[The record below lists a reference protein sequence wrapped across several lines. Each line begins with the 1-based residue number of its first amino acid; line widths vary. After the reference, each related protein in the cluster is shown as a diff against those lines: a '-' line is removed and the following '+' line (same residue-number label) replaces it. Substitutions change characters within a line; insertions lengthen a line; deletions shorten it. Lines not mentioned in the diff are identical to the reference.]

1 MTAPENRSIRL
12 EISISAPEAVLLQ
25 GLEAWIA
32 LGLLSEAKVLQ
43 IARTSLSCPIPEPR
57 PQPSVAPALADS
69 AAESEGPEGGD
80 RSFLPDAPRPRPPV
94 RRSPVRPPARTE
106 VPSVV
111 TQVLQSFMAELSL
124 RWLLFLGVFLVV
136 VSSGVLAATQ
146 WTRFPAV
153 GQYGVL
159 AAYTVVFWAVGR
171 WAARQANLRLTARTL
186 HIAVLLLVPVNFWAM
201 DSFDLWRQPWEWLV
215 VLLAAAGLS
224 GLVWSLRSPP
234 TMLALGLGPVINLL
248 GLAYLHWG
256 WRVDGVPLMAVYG
269 GTLGTTLFTVWQ
281 QTGRSREGRSPTGR
295 AASAPPAL
303 PPLAGLLVIYA
314 LVLLLGRALVST
326 QVPLEQLGLALGI
339 CGTLLAWLAE
349 QQFETE
355 DASWHIWELVGGLL
369 LLGGWLVSVLAQ
381 PPWQALLV
389 SASALWLLQRR
400 LARFW
405 QVGDLLLLLLVRLQI
420 VYLAWLLLPQPWR
433 DAVTQQ
439 LLTVFQ
445 AQTTPW
451 ALIGP
456 VMFPY
461 TWAVLRLRAW
471 LAKHQQRSLASLTDW
486 IALGVSTLL
495 FLIALASPSLRLFNL
510 LQIGVTLLWELRRR
524 GQTQPLVNLTHGVGL
539 LIGAMTLSLLTN
551 LSPTVWACLIIA
563 VAVLELWASVGEGWT
578 YWRDSAWRLGLGLAA
593 VSYLLL
599 LPAFQPWLGRS
610 DLPSEWGLTW
620 LLVPLGLTAV
630 AARRPEA
637 ERWPAL
643 PLSVGAVGMAQLL
656 LLGLPGTHGIGLLLS
671 AVLLLWVTVY
681 WRSLWLALAAVGSVV
696 LGAALLIF
704 AKAPMLSWEGWLLA
718 GAIAVGVLSA
728 LMRGLIHRPQP
739 LAQIYGRSA
748 EVWADMVTFVVLL
761 ACATGL
767 LVRFTVQQVGMTAE
781 VPLSAITAIALVG
794 PLVCSF
800 WRRWGAPTDN
810 GVYQGACALELL
822 VIVLV
827 QLQGGSVLAIAA
839 ANGAL
844 ALALLGLTEVL
855 QRRRPVLGSVR
866 ILPLLSALLALGFR
880 AGLWTSWTGGL
891 FLVAGVVGLSVTR
904 QRDRSSLL
912 TYASLAACTVGWY
925 ELVIY
930 RLSQMPGGSP
940 ADGLVVLALVAGAIA
955 ALYQAAATWWVQRRD
970 RLLGL
975 TAAELRL
982 AADLHWV
989 LGSVFLMLATSFLF
1003 AQVFTP
1009 DQIAKLIGLG
1019 LAVGVGLSA
1028 YALLRARQIQDGTWV
1043 YLGVAQAIATLI
1055 YVRLGWPA
1063 LRGLDPWWAAIAA
1076 GVAVLLIE
1084 LPWERWGWP
1093 GRPWLRSAAA
1103 LPAIALVLM
1112 PSLPSNLSLL
1122 VVAASYFW
1130 MAQRRREIRL
1140 TYGAIAVLDFWA
1152 LRWLLGQN
1160 FTSLLF
1166 YVALVSLPLLY
1177 VAQLDPALRRR
1188 DAKGQRHALRT
1199 AALGL
1204 LAIVALATQ
1213 QTGLVSGGI
1222 GLLAVL
1228 CGLALRVRAYL
1239 YIGTV
1244 TFVATVLYQ
1253 LVVLIGQYPFSK
1265 WVIGLTLGIFLI
1277 WLAAT
1282 FETRREQVLA
1292 LVRNWL
1298 QELEAWD

>member
-12 EISISAPEAVLLQ
+12 EIPIAAHEAVLLQ

-32 LGLLSEAKVLQ
+32 LGLISEAKILQ
-43 IARTSLSCPIPEPR
+43 IARTSLSCLIPEPL
-57 PQPSVAPALADS
+57 PQQSSIPSRAAD
-69 AAESEGPEGGD
+69 AAAAEGGD
-80 RSFLPDAPRPRPPV
+80 RSFLPDVSQPRTPA
-94 RRSPVRPPARTE
+94 RRSQSRPPARAE
-106 VPSVV
+106 APSLV

-201 DSFDLWRQPWEWLV
+201 DSFDLWQQPWEWLV
-215 VLLAAAGLS
+215 VLLAAVGLS
-224 GLVWSLRSPP
+224 GLAWSLRSPP
-234 TMLALGLGPVINLL
+234 AALALGRWPVINLL

-256 WRVDGVPLMAVYG
+256 WRLDGMPLVAVYV
-269 GTLGTTLFTVWQ
+269 GTVGTTLFTFWQ
-281 QTGRSREGRSPTGR
+281 QTRSQTGRSPNARE
-295 AASAPPAL
+295 AAAPAL

-314 LVLLLGRALVST
+314 LVLLLGRAIVTAQL
-326 QVPLEQLGLALGI
+326 PLAQLGLALGI

-355 DASWHIWELVGGLL
+355 DASWHVWELIGGLL
-369 LLGGWLVSVLAQ
+369 LLGGWLVSVTAQ

-389 SASALWLLQRR
+389 SASALWLLHRR
-400 LARFW
+400 LGRFW
-405 QVGDLLLLLLVRLQI
+405 QVADLLVLLLVRLQI

-433 DAVTQQ
+433 DGVTQQ

-445 AQTTPW
+445 ASATPW

-461 TWAVLRLRAW
+461 IWAVLRLRAW
-471 LAKHQQRSLASLTDW
+471 LAKNQQRSLASLTDW
-486 IALGVSTLL
+486 IALGMSTVL
-495 FLIALASPSLRLFNL
+495 FLISVASPSLRLFNL

-524 GQTQPLVNLTHGVGL
+524 GQTQPLVSLTHAVGL

-551 LSPTVWACLIIA
+551 LGPEVWAVLA
-563 VAVLELWASVGEGWT
+563 VSVTLLELWFSVGTGWE
-578 YWRDSAWRLGLGLAA
+578 YWRVSAGRLALILSG

-599 LPAFQPWLGRS
+599 LPLFQPWLGHPAI
-610 DLPSEWGLTW
+610 PSMWSLIW
-620 LLVPLGLTAV
+620 LLVPGGMTLR
-630 AARRPEA
+630 AARQPEP
-637 ERWPAL
+637 ERWTGL
-643 PLSVGAVGMAQLL
+643 KLSVGALGAAQLL
-656 LLGLPGTHGIGLLLS
+656 FLGLPRLHGIGLLLS
-671 AVLLLWVTVY
+671 AGLLLWNTVY
-681 WRSLWLALAAVGSVV
+681 WRSLWLALVAVGGVV

-704 AKAPMLSWEGWLLA
+704 AEAPLLSWEGWLLI
-718 GAIAVGVLSA
+718 GALAVGLLSA
-728 LMRGLIHRPQP
+728 LMRSLIRYSQP

-761 ACATGL
+761 SCATGL
-767 LVRFTVQQVGMTAE
+767 LVRFTVQQFGMTAE
-781 VPLSAITAIALVG
+781 VPLSAITAIALAG
-794 PLVCSF
+794 LLVCSF

-855 QRRRPVLGSVR
+855 QRRRPVLWSVR

-891 FLVAGVVGLSVTR
+891 FLVAGVVGLSVMR

-912 TYASLAACTVGWY
+912 TYASLAACTLGWY

-955 ALYQAAATWWVQRRD
+955 ALYQAAATGWVQRRD

-975 TAAELRL
+975 TAAELSL

-989 LGSVFLMLATSFLF
+989 LGSVFLMLATSFLTV
-1003 AQVFTP
+1003 QVFTP
-1009 DQIAKLIGLG
+1009 DQTAQLIGLG
-1019 LAVGVGLSA
+1019 LVVGAGLSL
-1028 YALLRARQIQDGTWV
+1028 YALLRARQIQQGIWV

-1093 GRPWLRSAAA
+1093 ARPWFRSAAA
-1103 LPAIALVLM
+1103 LPAIALVLTL
-1112 PSLPSNLSLL
+1112 SLPGDVSLL
-1122 VVAASYFW
+1122 IVAASYFW
-1130 MAQRRREIRL
+1130 MAQRRRAIRL

-1160 FTSLLF
+1160 LTSLLF

-1177 VAQLDPALRRR
+1177 VAQVDPALRRR

-1204 LAIVALATQ
+1204 LAIVALVNQ

-1222 GLLAVL
+1222 GLVAVL
-1228 CGLALRVRAYL
+1228 LGLALRVRAYL
-1239 YIGTV
+1239 YIGTL
-1244 TFVATVLYQ
+1244 TFVATVFYQ

-1265 WVIGLTLGIFLI
+1265 WIIGLTLGIFLI